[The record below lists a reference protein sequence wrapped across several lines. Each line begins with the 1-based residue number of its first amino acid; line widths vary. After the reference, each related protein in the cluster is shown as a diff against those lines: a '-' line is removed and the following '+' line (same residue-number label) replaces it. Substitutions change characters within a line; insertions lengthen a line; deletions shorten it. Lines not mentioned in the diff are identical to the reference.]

1 MITALIICYLI
12 PLVVLL
18 IGYLYARTCYADNT
32 PNWILLFAIIPFA
45 NWGAVLLAVAYYL
58 EEILRQK

>member
-12 PLVVLL
+12 PLVILL
-18 IGYLYARTCYADNT
+18 IGYLYARARCANNP

-45 NWGAVLLAVAYYL
+45 NWGIIGMVIALCL
-58 EEILRQK
+58 EEILDQ